1 MTVLAVL
8 LGLLTVAE
16 ATRQA
21 ARGGPAWAAGC
32 VALVWAVPLA
42 AGVVAAAGG
51 WHGAAVTLAVLVGG
65 LAYGLRG

>member
-1 MTVLAVL
+1 MASAVAFL

-16 ATRQA
+16 AARQA
-21 ARGGPAWAAGC
+21 ARSGPVWAAGC

-65 LAYGLRG
+65 LMWSRA